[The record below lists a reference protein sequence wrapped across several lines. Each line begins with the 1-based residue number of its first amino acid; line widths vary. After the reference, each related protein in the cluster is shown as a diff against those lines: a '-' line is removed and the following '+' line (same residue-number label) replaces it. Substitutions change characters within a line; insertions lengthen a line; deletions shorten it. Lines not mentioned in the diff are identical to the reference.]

1 MKVDSASS
9 KPSKDA
15 VDLAEGPKAEENLS
29 AQKKSWFSGLWGSSA
44 KKPSVEPSKPK
55 YPDKVG
61 GKRLRFS
68 LIPRPHHKE
77 KRSGEP
83 TRISCNLAMFK
94 TFSGQPASK
103 VQIVEW
109 RWTNF
114 TVVRPVLHNNYWSPI
129 SLVLLLLGNDPK
141 KFNFVHQTVSLREA
155 HASWA
160 QDSQRLWMCTN

>member
-61 GKRLRFS
+61 GKRLRLS
-68 LIPRPHHKE
+68 LVPRPHYKE
-77 KRSGEP
+77 KTSGEP
-83 TRISCNLAMFK
+83 TQISCNLATFK
-94 TFSGQPASK
+94 TFSRQPASK
-103 VQIVEW
+103 S
-109 RWTNF
+109 T
-114 TVVRPVLHNNYWSPI
+114 
-129 SLVLLLLGNDPK
+129 
-141 KFNFVHQTVSLREA
+141 
-155 HASWA
+155 
-160 QDSQRLWMCTN
+160 DSGMEMNKL